1 MLVPRAWACC
11 LPGNSGAHSTL
22 LKEPKWRITDQ
33 RAWRMMNGEIDYDR
47 LLKLRLVVAR
57 VGEMD
62 LAKWWNTR
70 GQLSGLGSAAV
81 RRGFPRTHYF
91 AQARS
96 VFAVADFRCREVF
109 DPPQSVTLWQLS
121 EAVEEEFEAH
131 WERWLDQ
138 AHEWKPFFLELET
151 VKETD
156 LKTALQW
163 FDLITDED
171 SERFSR
177 LRRSAEGRAVPLPAP
192 FAATNQDIS
201 SLALGFAR
209 GEPGALA
216 VPYARLDNA

>member
-1 MLVPRAWACC
+1 MTAV
-11 LPGNSGAHSTL
+11 
-22 LKEPKWRITDQ
+22 RIDF
-33 RAWRMMNGEIDYDR
+33 DR

-70 GQLSGLGSAAV
+70 GQLGRLGTAAV

-96 VFAVADFRCREVF
+96 VFSVAGFRCREVF
-109 DPPQSVTLWQLS
+109 DPPQSVTLWQLP
-121 EAVEEEFEAH
+121 ENIEEEFETH

-138 AHEWKPFFLELET
+138 ADQWKPFFLELEALKEAELRT
-151 VKETD
+151 V
-156 LKTALQW
+156 LQS
-163 FDLITDED
+163 FNLITDED
-171 SERFSR
+171 SELFSR

-192 FAATNQDIS
+192 FTATNQDVT
-201 SLALGFAR
+201 SLAHGFAR